1 MSELIPPTE
10 TSEPIPIRTGTVI
23 ADDHR
28 QEPAVRLGSARGG
41 WWRQVGWRHLVA
53 WVALFFGLFPILFLV
68 SAALNP
74 IGTLSTS
81 QLVPTGAS
89 LENFGKL
96 FDRTEYV
103 AWYWNTMLIALVAG
117 ALSMFISACA
127 AYAYSRFRFRG
138 RRLGLLGLLLIQM
151 FPQFL
156 AIVTLYLM
164 FTIITD
170 YYPRIGFNTP
180 WSLIILYLGGA
191 LGANT
196 WLMKGFLDTIP
207 KDLDESARVDGATHA
222 QIFFG
227 IILPLITPILAVTG
241 LLGFIAYVNEFL
253 IANVF
258 LTDPSSKTLAV
269 GLWGLVAGERNNNF
283 GMFAA
288 GAVPAAI
295 PTVVLFQILQ
305 RFIVGGLTTGAVKG

>member
-1 MSELIPPTE
+1 
-10 TSEPIPIRTGTVI
+10 
-23 ADDHR
+23 
-28 QEPAVRLGSARGG
+28 
-41 WWRQVGWRHLVA
+41 
-53 WVALFFGLFPILFLV
+53 
-68 SAALNP
+68 
-74 IGTLSTS
+74 
-81 QLVPTGAS
+81 
-89 LENFGKL
+89 
-96 FDRTEYV
+96 
-103 AWYWNTMLIALVAG
+103 MLIALVAG

-180 WSLIILYLGGA
+180 WSLTILYLGGA

-222 QIFFG
+222 QIFLG
-227 IILPLITPILAVTG
+227 IILPLITPHPGRHRPARLHRLRQRVPDRQR
-241 LLGFIAYVNEFL
+241 LPHRPV
-253 IANVF
+253 VQ
-258 LTDPSSKTLAV
+258 DPGRRPV
-269 GLWGLVAGERNNNF
+269 GPGRRGAQQQLRDVRGRRGAGRDPD
-283 GMFAA
+283 G
-288 GAVPAAI
+288 GAVPDPAA
-295 PTVVLFQILQ
+295 VH
-305 RFIVGGLTTGAVKG
+305 RRRADHRSGEGLTVQDSLVTQPHHDGAALHVGTDAPGLGETVPVFLRVPRGPGSWPPSPPVPGPGRRPGRGRGGY